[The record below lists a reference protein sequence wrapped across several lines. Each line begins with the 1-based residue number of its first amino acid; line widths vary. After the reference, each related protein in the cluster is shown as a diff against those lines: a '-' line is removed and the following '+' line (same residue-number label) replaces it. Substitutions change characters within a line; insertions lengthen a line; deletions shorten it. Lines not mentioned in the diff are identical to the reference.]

1 MRRTYA
7 AHLQCHHLPPVRK
20 ILHGP
25 IAQVQVLSWLPEG
38 KTQAYRCRPTGR
50 EALPCLIP
58 TTSPPPFC
66 SKNRAKRR
74 LFFYT
79 TLPNL
84 RGKMRMPGCTVP
96 RSMAAGT
103 ARTANT
109 RLYQRMPWPP
119 WYATGSPVPR
129 LPGHVRKGW
138 TSPSASSP
146 TGMMTMAAAAGKHGC
161 GCPLVDLDRWPAP
174 GALRR
179 RTRADAGRAAATY
192 QQVSI
197 TNENRPLPSRRAGQR
212 PVWQINVERCVNSK
226 PVF

>member
-1 MRRTYA
+1 MIPSHPSSPKRPAGGLVPGHEEDICCPPSMSSPAAGAENRSWPHRPSTGSALAARRKNTGVPM
-7 AHLQCHHLPPVRK
+7 PPD
-20 ILHGP
+20 GP
-25 IAQVQVLSWLPEG
+25 RGVAMSDPND
-38 KTQAYRCRPTGR
+38 KSA
-50 EALPCLIP
+50 
-58 TTSPPPFC
+58 

-84 RGKMRMPGCTVP
+84 RGKMKMPGCTVP

-109 RLYQRMPWPP
+109 RPCQRMLWPP

-146 TGMMTMAAAAGKHGC
+146 TGMMTMAAAAGRH
-161 GCPLVDLDRWPAP
+161 
-174 GALRR
+174 
-179 RTRADAGRAAATY
+179 
-192 QQVSI
+192 
-197 TNENRPLPSRRAGQR
+197 GQR
-212 PVWQINVERCVNSK
+212 HRPTWARMPAGGSG
-226 PVF
+226 

>member
-1 MRRTYA
+1 MLPTFNVITCRRCGRSFMAPSPRYRFCPGCQKEKRRRTDA
-7 AHLQCHHLPPVRK
+7 C
-20 ILHGP
+20 
-25 IAQVQVLSWLPEG
+25 
-38 KTQAYRCRPTGR
+38 PTGR

-109 RLYQRMPWPP
+109 RLYQRMLWPP

-146 TGMMTMAAAAGKHGC
+146 TGMMTMAAAAGKHGQRHR
-161 GCPLVDLDRWPAP
+161 PTLEQM
-174 GALRR
+174 
-179 RTRADAGRAAATY
+179 ADGG
-192 QQVSI
+192 S
-197 TNENRPLPSRRAGQR
+197 G
-212 PVWQINVERCVNSK
+212 
-226 PVF
+226 

>member
-1 MRRTYA
+1 MPTVRLITVRTVCHSSLSAIPSPRAPPGASYPAMRRTYA

-84 RGKMRMPGCTVP
+84 RSKMRMPGCTVP

-103 ARTANT
+103 AQTANT

-119 WYATGSPVPR
+119 WYATGLPVPR

-138 TSPSASSP
+138 TSPSASSL
-146 TGMMTMAAAAGKHGC
+146 TGMMTMAAAAGRH
-161 GCPLVDLDRWPAP
+161 
-174 GALRR
+174 
-179 RTRADAGRAAATY
+179 
-192 QQVSI
+192 
-197 TNENRPLPSRRAGQR
+197 GQR
-212 PVWQINVERCVNSK
+212 HRPTWARMPAGGSG
-226 PVF
+226 